1 MGCCTGLWCRRRR
14 NKQGLQSR
22 GREPVIFYA
31 RVRTSCCLQQNNI
44 WLACLWKHCL
54 QSRMSSYHV
63 QKCCS
68 TPWTNETD
76 SLHWG
81 QQSTHFICK
90 PTAEVWAWRVPIPPW
105 LSSGAILRSLPPMFP
120 GESNLFPG
128 SLEAMCSLSWSHIS
142 GIQIVFSS
150 WIDWFLLHNLGKTDL
165 KINASNDAQFF
176 NKKAIMLC
184 SYQTENKNSGV
195 QGLTAACS
203 NSTAVVTTLNHNA
216 YKCFLPPT
224 CSLPSHCHKLLT

>member
-1 MGCCTGLWCRRRR
+1 MRECGLPAACSRIIF
-14 NKQGLQSR
+14 GLHVY
-22 GREPVIFYA
+22 GNIAYNHE
-31 RVRTSCCLQQNNI
+31 CLLTMFKSVAVLLEQ
-44 WLACLWKHCL
+44 
-54 QSRMSSYHV
+54 
-63 QKCCS
+63 
-68 TPWTNETD
+68 TD

-120 GESNLFPG
+120 GESYLFPG
-128 SLEAMCSLSWSHIS
+128 SLQAMCSLSWSHIS

-195 QGLTAACS
+195 QSLTAACS
-203 NSTAVVTTLNHNA
+203 NSTAVVTTLKHNA

-224 CSLPSHCHKLLT
+224 CSLPPHCHKLLT